1 LSLIEAYALTKIYRG
16 GVRALDNLDLYYERL
31 GSAVIF
37 IGSNGAGKT
46 TLFRILSGQL
56 LPTSG
61 VARVLGLDVVRD
73 FRALARR
80 IAYLPQ
86 DIRPPLYNL
95 TPEDY
100 VVTYLLMRGY
110 SYGDARRRAGEILDL
125 MELKSVAR
133 SPVSGLSGGMAKR
146 AMLAMVL
153 SAEDAEVFFLDEPLP
168 GLDIRS
174 RMIFWGFV
182 RDSCREKRSFLISSH
197 YLEEVPLIADHV
209 VVISRG
215 SKVVE
220 GPPHEL
226 IRRVVGGYRSKVVI
240 KGVNSKMLDRL
251 RMMIDPSSKIVGVGD
266 TAVIYESSP
275 GSALDAALELGLK
288 AEVAPL
294 GLDDVILVLGV
305 G

>member
-110 SYGDARRRAGEILDL
+110 SYGDARRRGWGDP
-125 MELKSVAR
+125 R
-133 SPVSGLSGGMAKR
+133 SHGA
-146 AMLAMVL
+146 
-153 SAEDAEVFFLDEPLP
+153 
-168 GLDIRS
+168 
-174 RMIFWGFV
+174 
-182 RDSCREKRSFLISSH
+182 
-197 YLEEVPLIADHV
+197 
-209 VVISRG
+209 
-215 SKVVE
+215 
-220 GPPHEL
+220 
-226 IRRVVGGYRSKVVI
+226 
-240 KGVNSKMLDRL
+240 
-251 RMMIDPSSKIVGVGD
+251 
-266 TAVIYESSP
+266 
-275 GSALDAALELGLK
+275 
-288 AEVAPL
+288 
-294 GLDDVILVLGV
+294 
-305 G
+305 